1 MTVLAKWA
9 VKNPQLFGALLGA
22 VIGLVIGV
30 IIDLVFFHAFVR
42 GLVIGFVIGGVL
54 SWWQYRM
61 IMARAGKLLLGRA
74 SPL

>member
-1 MTVLAKWA
+1 MNGLAKWA
-9 VKNPQLFGALLGA
+9 VKNPQLFGAILGA

-30 IIDLVFFHAFVR
+30 IIDLLFFQAFVR

-54 SWWQYRM
+54 GWWQYKM